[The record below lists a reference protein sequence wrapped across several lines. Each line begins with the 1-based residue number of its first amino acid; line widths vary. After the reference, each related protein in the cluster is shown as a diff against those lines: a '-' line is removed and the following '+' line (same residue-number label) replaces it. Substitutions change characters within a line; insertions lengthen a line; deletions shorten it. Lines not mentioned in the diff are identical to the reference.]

1 MYFAHVALCDFSKKI
16 LEYRY
21 ILQILPLKTTAYAV
35 SADVSRVCEVL
46 VYEEERSWTGVNLT
60 VLRIYSAKPF
70 ISLNRLIY
78 CYPPREEL
86 AQKEERSLSILRH
99 KFQKHPLTP

>member
-46 VYEEERSWTGVNLT
+46 VYEKRDRGLE
-60 VLRIYSAKPF
+60 
-70 ISLNRLIY
+70 
-78 CYPPREEL
+78 
-86 AQKEERSLSILRH
+86 
-99 KFQKHPLTP
+99 